1 MWNGTPFQGVSFDGN
16 MTLTRLSD
24 GPHKLELCVKTEANE
39 HSEYASEGKIVY
51 FNIDCET

>member
-1 MWNGTPFQGVSFDGN
+1 
-16 MTLTRLSD
+16 MTLTRLSE